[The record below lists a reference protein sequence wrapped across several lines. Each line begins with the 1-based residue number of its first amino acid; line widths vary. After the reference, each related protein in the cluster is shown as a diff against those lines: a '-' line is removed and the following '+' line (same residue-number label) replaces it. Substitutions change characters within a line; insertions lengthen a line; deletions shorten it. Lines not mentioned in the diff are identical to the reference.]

1 MPVYEYECCKCNQVC
16 EALQKVS
23 DAPLKKCPHC
33 GGKLKKIMSLNSFQ
47 LKGGGWY
54 VTDYKGKN
62 SSVAAPSESPAS
74 RQRAQ
79 DRDRHQKRPSPR
91 RRRPTKASF
100 APRQAQILGAPP

>member
-23 DAPLKKCPHC
+23 DAPLKKCPQC

-62 SSVAAPSESPAS
+62 SSVAAPSESSAGDTPAATS
-74 RQRAQ
+74 AP
-79 DRDRHQKRPSPR
+79 KTETAPKKEAKAAP
-91 RRRPTKASF
+91 RRPTKASPAF
-100 APRQAQILGAPP
+100 

>member
-1 MPVYEYECCKCNQVC
+1 MPVYEYECCDCNQVC

-23 DAPLKKCPHC
+23 DAPLKKCPQC

-62 SSVAAPSESPAS
+62 SSVAAPSESPAPADS
-74 RQRAQ
+74 APKT
-79 DRDRHQKRPSPR
+79 DTAPKKEAKPKQK
-91 RRRPTKASF
+91 KAEKS
-100 APRQAQILGAPP
+100 

>member
-1 MPVYEYECCKCNQVC
+1 MPVYEYECSSCNQVC

-62 SSVAAPSESPAS
+62 SSTAAPVESPAS
-74 RQRAQ
+74 TESAPKT
-79 DRDRHQKRPSPR
+79 DTAAKKESKP
-91 RRRPTKASF
+91 KAAKADKS
-100 APRQAQILGAPP
+100 

>member
-1 MPVYEYECCKCNQVC
+1 MPVYEYECTKCNQVS

-33 GGKLKKIMSLNSFQ
+33 GGKLKKIISLNSFQ

-62 SSVAAPSESPAS
+62 SSTAAPSDTSGGGSSTDSAPKTDTAPKKKEKPAV
-74 RQRAQ
+74 
-79 DRDRHQKRPSPR
+79 D
-91 RRRPTKASF
+91 KASKD
-100 APRQAQILGAPP
+100 